1 MSQMIQREVQWKR
14 WYDRDPCIDYVTL
27 STKSVFYIKKMFK
40 INFDNYFWIQISLY
54 NLFFITL
61 MISGEYYIWSE
72 CNVCQNDSKHHWY
85 TTISLLCKKK
95 MEINSKMNLCF
106 VCSGFFFKLPLEV
119 AEVQFRR
126 NELVISMHING
137 LDCFDLPGKTLL

>member
-85 TTISLLCKKK
+85 TSISLFCENKI
-95 MEINSKMNLCF
+95 EIHSKVNSKYMIMFCL
-106 VCSGFFFKLPLEV
+106 FFFEKLPLKSCWNTIPQKRTRDNY
-119 AEVQFRR
+119 A
-126 NELVISMHING
+126 HI
-137 LDCFDLPGKTLL
+137 